1 MHSTLHITGN
11 LSAETKRRQIAL
23 EYIAEA
29 WNSAEADGIDGETL
43 SHAALF
49 AALATLVGLYGEDAT
64 ANLIADISNRVERGE
79 YTLERSIQ

>member
-1 MHSTLHITGN
+1 MISTSQT
-11 LSAETKRRQIAL
+11 SASIATESEARQIAL

-64 ANLIADISNRVERGE
+64 AKLIADIAERVERGE